1 MNYCVSHDE
10 NSIPFEVGTNP
21 TLNNGP
27 TKERKGRLGLI
38 STMTAMGQPM
48 IYMGAEFNQ
57 EQERNIVTVHWPD
70 DLGQNGFYQWGRRLI
85 HLRRRYPGLK
95 LHGNNPAE
103 TGQFTFIV
111 APWLDSPHGGGQR
124 AIGWRSRVNALAH
137 EALVVLLNFENH
149 DVTVDLELGI
159 PGVWV
164 KLADIDFVN
173 DIPPEGSNGAGNS
186 TALHSNDG
194 RFGGFVMPSSSGF
207 VYKWEAAG

>member
-1 MNYCVSHDE
+1 VSHDE
-10 NSIPFEVGTNP
+10 SSIPFEVGTNP
-21 TLNNGP
+21 ILNSGP
-27 TKERKGRLGLI
+27 TKDRKGRRGLI

-48 IYMGAEFNQ
+48 TYMGEELNQ

-70 DLGQNGFYQWGRRLI
+70 DFDHHGFYQWGRRLI

-95 LHGNNPAE
+95 LRGYNPAE

-111 APWLDSPHGGGQR
+111 APWLDNPHGGSQR
-124 AIGWRSRVNALAH
+124 AIGWRSRVNAFAD

-186 TALHSNDG
+186 TALHTNDG
-194 RFGGFVMPSSSGF
+194 RFGGFLMPSSSGF